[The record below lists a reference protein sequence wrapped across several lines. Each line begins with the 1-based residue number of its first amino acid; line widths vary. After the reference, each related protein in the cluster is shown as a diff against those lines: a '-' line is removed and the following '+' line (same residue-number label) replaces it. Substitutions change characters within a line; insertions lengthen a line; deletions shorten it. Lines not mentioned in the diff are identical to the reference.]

1 MGNIGNTQMKASFIV
16 AGLTAASALIGMGSA
31 AHAESLSVSTTVAP
45 YCSIRL
51 ANVSSG
57 TASVAQEAEQQVA
70 NLELAC
76 NSGGSAQLVVNPLNG
91 DFKNGNNLIN
101 YAMRLAAADSAFNI
115 NTTDATPGDAEG
127 SGKFTR
133 TKAGYSQP
141 LANGINAQF
150 YLNVNVAAPG
160 PAPIGQ
166 TFFPANAAPAGTYS
180 ESFSFELSA
189 I

>member
-1 MGNIGNTQMKASFIV
+1 MMKYVIG
-16 AGLTAASALIGMGSA
+16 AGTIAIALVGVTAAQASA
-31 AHAESLSVSTTVAP
+31 ETLSVNTNVAP
-45 YCSIRL
+45 YCNVRL

-57 TASVAQEAEQQVA
+57 TASVAHESEQQVA

-76 NSGGSAQLVVNPLNG
+76 NTGGSAQLVVNPLNG
-91 DFKNGNNLIN
+91 DFKNGSNLIN

-115 NTTDATPGDAEG
+115 NATDATPGDAEG
-127 SGKFTR
+127 SGKFSR
-133 TKAGYSQP
+133 TKVGYSQP
-141 LANGINAQF
+141 LANGIDAQF

-160 PAPIGQ
+160 PAPLGQ
-166 TFFPANAAPAGTYS
+166 TFFPANAAPAGTYT

>member
-1 MGNIGNTQMKASFIV
+1 MKASIIV
-16 AGLTAASALIGMGSA
+16 AGLSAATAMIGMGA
-31 AHAESLSVSTTVAP
+31 TAHAETLAVNTTVAP
-45 YCSIRL
+45 YCSVRL

-57 TASVAQEAEQQVA
+57 TASVAHEAEQQVA
-70 NLELAC
+70 NLQLAC

-91 DFKNGNNLIN
+91 DFKSGNNLIN
-101 YAMRLAAADSAFNI
+101 YAMRLAAADPAFNI
-115 NTTDATPGDAEG
+115 AATDATPGDAEG

-133 TKAGYSQP
+133 TKVGYSQP
-141 LANGINAQF
+141 LANGIDAQF

-160 PAPIGQ
+160 PAPLGQ
-166 TFFPANAAPAGTYS
+166 TFYPANAAPAGTYT

>member
-1 MGNIGNTQMKASFIV
+1 MKAVGIV
-16 AGLTAASALIGMGSA
+16 SGLAVLAALTAGGA
-31 AHAESLSVSTTVAP
+31 AQAETLSVNTTVAP
-45 YCSIRL
+45 YCGIRL

-57 TASVAQEAEQQVA
+57 TASVAHEAEQMVA

-76 NSGGSAQLVVNPLNG
+76 NTGGTAQLVVNPLNG

-101 YAMRLAAADSAFNI
+101 YAMRLDAVENAFDI

-133 TKAGYSQP
+133 NKVGYSQS
-141 LANGINAQF
+141 LANGSGAQF

-160 PAPIGQ
+160 PAPLGQ
-166 TFFPANAAPAGTYS
+166 TFYPANAAPAGTYN

>member
-1 MGNIGNTQMKASFIV
+1 N
-16 AGLTAASALIGMGSA
+16 
-31 AHAESLSVSTTVAP
+31 TTVAP
-45 YCSIRL
+45 YCNVRL

-57 TASVAQEAEQQVA
+57 TASVAHEAEQQVA

-91 DFKNGNNLIN
+91 DFKSGPNLIN
-101 YAMRLAAADSAFNI
+101 YAMRLAAADAAFNI
-115 NTTDATPGDAEG
+115 ATTDATPGDVEG

-133 TKAGYSQP
+133 TKVGYSQP
-141 LANGINAQF
+141 LANGIAASF

-160 PAPIGQ
+160 PAPLGQ
-166 TFFPANAAPAGTYS
+166 TFFPANAAPAGTYT

>member
-1 MGNIGNTQMKASFIV
+1 MKISFIV
-16 AGLTAASALIGMGSA
+16 AGLTAATALLGVGA
-31 AHAESLSVSTTVAP
+31 TAHAETLAVNTTVAP
-45 YCSIRL
+45 YCGVRL

-70 NLELAC
+70 NLQLAC
-76 NSGGSAQLVVNPLNG
+76 NTGGSAQLVVNPLNG

-101 YAMRLAAADSAFNI
+101 YAMRLAAADPAFDI
-115 NTTDATPGDAEG
+115 AATDATPGDAEG

-133 TKAGYSQP
+133 TKVGYSQA
-141 LANGINAQF
+141 LANGISAQF

-160 PAPIGQ
+160 PAPLGQ
-166 TFFPANAAPAGTYS
+166 TFYPANAAPAGTYT

>member
-1 MGNIGNTQMKASFIV
+1 MKSFALLSSV
-16 AGLTAASALIGMGSA
+16 ALAATVLAGGA
-31 AHAESLSVSTTVAP
+31 AQAESLSVSTTVAP
-45 YCSIRL
+45 YCNVRL

-57 TASVAQEAEQQVA
+57 TASVAHEAEQMVA

-76 NSGGSAQLVVNPLNG
+76 NSGGTARLVVNPLNG
-91 DFKNGNNLIN
+91 DFKNGNHLIN
-101 YAMRLAAADSAFNI
+101 YAMRLSAADSAFDI
-115 NTTDATPGDAEG
+115 ATTDATPGDAEG

-133 TKAGYSQP
+133 NRNGYSQP

-160 PAPIGQ
+160 PAPLGQ
-166 TFFPANAAPAGTYS
+166 TFYPANAAPAGTYS

-189 I
+189 V

>member
-1 MGNIGNTQMKASFIV
+1 MKAVGIV
-16 AGLTAASALIGMGSA
+16 SGLAVLAALTAGGA
-31 AHAESLSVSTTVAP
+31 AQAETLSVNTTVAP
-45 YCSIRL
+45 YCGIRL

-57 TASVAQEAEQQVA
+57 TASVAHEAEQMVA

-76 NSGGSAQLVVNPLNG
+76 NTGGTAQLVVNPLNG

-101 YAMRLAAADSAFNI
+101 YAMRLDAAENAFDI

-133 TKAGYSQP
+133 NKVGYSQS
-141 LANGINAQF
+141 LAKTSSAQF

-160 PAPIGQ
+160 PAPLGQ
-166 TFFPANAAPAGTYS
+166 TFYPANAAPAGTYN

>member
-1 MGNIGNTQMKASFIV
+1 MRAVGIV
-16 AGLTAASALIGMGSA
+16 SGLAVLAALTAGGA
-31 AHAESLSVSTTVAP
+31 AQAENLSVNTTVAP
-45 YCSIRL
+45 YCGIRL

-57 TASVAQEAEQQVA
+57 TASVAHEAEQMVA

-76 NSGGSAQLVVNPLNG
+76 NTGGTAQLVVNPLNG

-101 YAMRLAAADSAFNI
+101 YAMRLDAVENAFDI
-115 NTTDATPGDAEG
+115 NATDTTPGDAAE

-133 TKAGYSQP
+133 NKVGYSQS
-141 LANGINAQF
+141 LANGSAAQF

-160 PAPIGQ
+160 PAPLGQ
-166 TFFPANAAPAGTYS
+166 TFYPANAAPAGTYN